1 MLLEFVNENNRIP
14 KCEEIYKGV
23 KLGQF
28 WSGIKQNN
36 KNKLYKN
43 YFEKNEILRKD
54 YERAQSNKK
63 ENEGKEIITPEQKCN
78 LLLEFINLENR
89 LPVKSEIY
97 KGVTLGNFFDHIKQG
112 DHKLLYKNYIDKNKM
127 AKEAYE
133 KVNQMKEEKKG
144 KEIITPDQKSFMLL
158 EFVNENNRIP
168 KCEEIYKGVK
178 LGQFWSSLK
187 QNNKNKLYK
196 NYLDKNK
203 MLKEDYE
210 KVNQMKEEK
219 KGKEIITPD
228 QKSFMLLEF
237 VNVEKRVPIVI
248 EIYKGVKLG
257 KFWDGIRHGKSY
269 ILYKKYFEKN
279 EILRKDYERVQSN
292 KKGKEVF
299 Q

>member
-1 MLLEFVNENNRIP
+1 
-14 KCEEIYKGV
+14 
-23 KLGQF
+23 
-28 WSGIKQNN
+28 
-36 KNKLYKN
+36 
-43 YFEKNEILRKD
+43 
-54 YERAQSNKK
+54 
-63 ENEGKEIITPEQKCN
+63 
-78 LLLEFINLENR
+78 
-89 LPVKSEIY
+89 
-97 KGVTLGNFFDHIKQG
+97 
-112 DHKLLYKNYIDKNKM
+112 
-127 AKEAYE
+127 
-133 KVNQMKEEKKG
+133 
-144 KEIITPDQKSFMLL
+144 MLL